1 MGLFEIV
8 IIMLVILG
16 LIGVI
21 IYFVYTYLQ
30 DKDSIELQISK
41 AISTSTTKINNEQ
54 ADRLANIKYVVDQV
68 NNVNSDIATKFTS
81 SNVEFRK
88 SINSEQVAI
97 TSNLALQNANY
108 NTLLSDFNSVDSN
121 VNINTNNINH
131 MNAGFGN
138 YITFGNPAG
147 TNSYNLLNLPSSP
160 PANMNLMKQVNLV
173 MGLTAQNLNS
183 GIGSNISLCY
193 GPGATNCTS
202 FPDSDGNTVIAAP
215 LPNSSKAPGFSGI
228 IKLNASTTINGPLK
242 ICNKEN
248 NSVCASLTVDG
259 SGNVLI
265 SDNSTSFNNKVLNFN
280 DKSKVNWD
288 SNLPTTNPNNIY

>member
-16 LIGVI
+16 LFGIM
-21 IYFVYTYLQ
+21 IYFVYTYSQ
-30 DKDSIELQISK
+30 DKDSIESQISA
-41 AISTSTTKINNEQ
+41 AISTSTKKINNEKS
-54 ADRLANIKYVVDQV
+54 DRLSNIKYVVDQV
-68 NNVNSDIATKFTS
+68 NSVNSDISTQFTS
-81 SNVEFRK
+81 SNVSFQK
-88 SINSEQVAI
+88 SIKEEQAKI
-97 TSNLALQNANY
+97 IANLALQNTNDKTLFGNY
-108 NTLLSDFNSVDSN
+108 SNVESN
-121 VNINTNNINH
+121 VNLNTQDISH

-183 GIGSNISLCY
+183 GIGSNISFCY

-228 IKLNASTTINGPLK
+228 IKLDASTTINGPLK
-242 ICNKEN
+242 ICNKDKKD
-248 NSVCASLTVDG
+248 VCASITVDT

-265 SDNSTSFNNKVLNFN
+265 SDNSTSFNNKVLNFSDN
-280 DKSKVNWD
+280 SIVKWQ
-288 SNLPTTNPNNIY
+288 SNLPTTNPNNLY

>member
-1 MGLFEIV
+1 MGVLEI
-8 IIMLVILG
+8 IITILVILG
-16 LIGVI
+16 LIGII
-21 IYFVYTYLQ
+21 IYFVYVYLR
-30 DKDSIELQISK
+30 DKENIESQISDVM
-41 AISTSTTKINNEQ
+41 STSSKNIKNEKT
-54 ADRLANIKYVVDQV
+54 DRLSNIKYVVDQV
-68 NNVNSDIATKFTS
+68 NNVNSDISTQFTS
-81 SNVEFRK
+81 SNVLFKK
-88 SINSEQVAI
+88 SIDEEKARI
-97 TSNLALQNANY
+97 TSNLALQNENDKK
-108 NTLLSDFNSVDSN
+108 LFGSVSN
-121 VNINTNNINH
+121 VESNVSIHTKNIND

-160 PANMNLMKQVNLV
+160 PPNMNLMKQVNLV

-183 GIGSNISLCY
+183 GIGSNISFCY

-215 LPNSSKAPGFSGI
+215 LPNSSKAQGFSGI

-242 ICNKEN
+242 ICNQQN
-248 NSVCASLTVDG
+248 NDVCASITVDTT
-259 SGNVLI
+259 GNVLI

-280 DKSKVNWD
+280 DNSKVKWQ